1 MEAQDEA
8 QLCFPQL
15 VNDSCRMPKLQGS
28 ETVTVLGGIALSL
41 ASLLTAV
48 LNLLIIISVSHFRQ
62 LHTPTNILLLSL
74 AMSDFLVGLLLMPGN
89 LFRKNTCWML
99 GDVLCLLYIYVIAL
113 IISVSIG
120 NIVLI
125 SIDRYIA
132 ICDPLQY
139 PTRMTLTRVKCCVG
153 LCWLLG
159 ASYRLLYLKDE
170 LIQPGRNR
178 SCVGECM
185 FSPNSIAGPFDLI
198 LNFIAPVTV
207 IVALY
212 TKVFVA
218 AVSQARAARS
228 RDAAVTLR
236 LSVKVVTRK
245 SELKAA
251 RTLGV
256 LIVVYLCCFCP
267 YYCYSRILRNVAN
280 NTLMTFFVFL
290 FYFNSCL
297 NPLLYALF
305 YPWFRK
311 AVRHIVTLQ
320 ILQQG
325 SSETNILQRPE

>member
-8 QLCFPQL
+8 ELCFPQL
-15 VNDSCRMPKLQGS
+15 LNSSCRMPKLHWSEAILGS
-28 ETVTVLGGIALSL
+28 VAMSFV
-41 ASLLTAV
+41 SLLTAV
-48 LNLLIIISVSHFRQ
+48 LNLLVIIAVSHFRQ

-74 AMSDFLVGLLLMPGN
+74 AVSDFLVGLLLMPGK

-99 GDVLCLLYIYVIAL
+99 GDVLCSLYIYVIAL

-125 SIDRYIA
+125 SIDRYVA
-132 ICDPLQY
+132 ICEPLQY

-153 LCWLLG
+153 LCWLCG
-159 ASYRLLYLKDE
+159 AFYRLLFLKDE
-170 LIQPGRNR
+170 MIQPGRNK
-178 SCVGECM
+178 SCVGECA
-185 FSPNSIAGPFDLI
+185 FVTNSIAGLFDLI

-207 IVALY
+207 IVVLY
-212 TKVFVA
+212 TKVFMV
-218 AVSQARAARS
+218 AVSQARAMRS
-228 RDAAVTLR
+228 RVTAVTLQ
-236 LSVKVVTRK
+236 LSVNVVTKK

-256 LIVVYLCCFCP
+256 LIVVYLFCFCP
-267 YYCYSRILRNVAN
+267 YYCYALIERNIT
-280 NTLMTFFVFL
+280 NTFLIFL

-311 AVRHIVTLQ
+311 AIRHIVTLQ

-325 SSETNILQRPE
+325 SSETNIL